1 MSRTAGVAVNPPN
14 PASEPSEI
22 TSVTFQITSAE
33 LYVLVGTLSYTITLS
48 F

>member
-22 TSVTFQITSAE
+22 TGVTFQITSAE